1 MNRMM
6 TSRRSGQ
13 YPGDDDQ
20 DDAAEE
26 SDRDDAESDVEHE
39 TKMTRLIKMLTSH
52 NDMSMMLMSLMM
64 TPHQGRR
71 SRWDRGDTSP
81 QYLDWGDIITNAP
94 PPIFLE

>member
-71 SRWDRGDTSP
+71 SLWDRGTRPPNIWTGGTLSRMPPP
-81 QYLDWGDIITNAP
+81 QY
-94 PPIFLE
+94 F